1 MVAIKVENAYGK
13 PGPAAGVAYEEH
25 RTGAISR
32 RQTASAHRRFRSPV
46 GRQRDTLD
54 VRGALSEGRRGLTY
68 QRGKNVLSRRSSGV
82 IAATQDQALSFDS
95 DIPVRLHL
103 GVQLVYHH
111 RAAQRG

>member
-1 MVAIKVENAYGK
+1 MPTANQVPPLALRMRSIGLAQSAGGK
-13 PGPAAGVAYEEH
+13 
-25 RTGAISR
+25 R
-32 RQTASAHRRFRSPV
+32 RQHIVDFEVTV

-103 GVQLVYHH
+103 GVQLV
-111 RAAQRG
+111 